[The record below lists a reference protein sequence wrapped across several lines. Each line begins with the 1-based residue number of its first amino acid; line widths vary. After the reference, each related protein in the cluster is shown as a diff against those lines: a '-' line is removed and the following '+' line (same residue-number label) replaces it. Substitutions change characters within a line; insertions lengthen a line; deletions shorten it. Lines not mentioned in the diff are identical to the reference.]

1 MSAANDESSRE
12 AATSTVGL
20 ESGGCGHAF
29 VLTDEQ
35 RRQIRQA
42 AEQAYEKLRWHVGD
56 SRPLL
61 EELQRLSNDSFV
73 EGMRQERSNAI
84 VTGLAPAQEVNHE

>member
-20 ESGGCGHAF
+20 GRGGCNTAP

-42 AEQAYEKLRWHVGD
+42 AEHAYEKLRWYVGD
-56 SRPLL
+56 SLPLL
-61 EELQRLSNDSFV
+61 EELQRLAKDSFL
-73 EGMRQERSNAI
+73 EGMRQD
-84 VTGLAPAQEVNHE
+84 

>member
-20 ESGGCGHAF
+20 GRGGCDTAP

-42 AEQAYEKLRWHVGD
+42 SQAAYDKLRWYLGD
-56 SRPLL
+56 SRELMS
-61 EELQRLSNDSFV
+61 ELQLLARDSFL
-73 EGMRQERSNAI
+73 EGMRQERSNAEI
-84 VTGLAPAQEVNHE
+84 TGG

>member
-12 AATSTVGL
+12 AATSTDGL
-20 ESGGCGHAF
+20 ESGGCGPAA

-42 AEQAYEKLRWHVGD
+42 VEQAYEKLRWYVGD

-61 EELQRLSNDSFV
+61 EELQRLAKDSFV
-73 EGMRQERSNAI
+73 EGMRQERSNAAL
-84 VTGLAPAQEVNHE
+84 TRRP

>member
-20 ESGGCGHAF
+20 EGCGCVHAF

-35 RRQIRQA
+35 RHQIRQA
-42 AEQAYEKLRWHVGD
+42 AEQAYEKLRWYVGD

-61 EELQRLSNDSFV
+61 EELQRLAKDSFV
-73 EGMRQERSNAI
+73 EGTRQRSNAPAN
-84 VTGLAPAQEVNHE
+84 APARTGD